1 MQEIIT
7 NVLQQ
12 ISRREAA
19 VRAKYISCSCHAP
32 ATIANCSQHQ
42 LRKTKKHEAF
52 QLCKSTLEI
61 HLFKYFSRLALTRVE
76 SGLVS
81 KKNNTPK
88 KHNPCFGLLSMDTV
102 NQIHMRGEVIQEH
115 RRQTDSK
122 LLLCAC
128 PFLECYMENAVK
140 CTLLGKCIHNPFF
153 EKIFHVL
160 YTEKHGQI
168 PQEQHNEHN
177 CRLENDYKRTL

>member
-1 MQEIIT
+1 MLWPTQHGYC
-7 NVLQQ
+7 Q
-12 ISRREAA
+12 SD
-19 VRAKYISCSCHAP
+19 SHA
-32 ATIANCSQHQ
+32 
-42 LRKTKKHEAF
+42 
-52 QLCKSTLEI
+52 
-61 HLFKYFSRLALTRVE
+61 
-76 SGLVS
+76 
-81 KKNNTPK
+81 
-88 KHNPCFGLLSMDTV
+88 
-102 NQIHMRGEVIQEH
+102 GEVIQEH

-168 PQEQHNEHN
+168 P
-177 CRLENDYKRTL
+177 